1 MSQNSKQVQKKL
13 LNNNWWGTKNPLPL
27 QKKSYME
34 NLLPQDGKLYHF
46 PNYYTQKQSESFMQ
60 ILTDKVK
67 WQQDK
72 IKMYG
77 KEHNI
82 PRLTSWY
89 GTGGLSYSYSGI
101 NMLPN
106 KIDFEE
112 LSLIHS
118 GIGLE
123 VWNMGLIDD
132 LNHFNSVLLNQ
143 YRDGK
148 DSVSWHADDEKEL
161 GINPIIASITFGAT
175 RTFKFRHKL
184 LHSMQKEIEL
194 TPGSLVIMAGA
205 TQHHWEHSIPKT
217 TKEIGPRI
225 NLTFR
230 NIR

>member
-1 MSQNSKQVQKKL
+1 MQS
-13 LNNNWWGTKNPLPL
+13 
-27 QKKSYME
+27 
-34 NLLPQDGKLYHF
+34 LLPQDGKLFHF
-46 PNYYTQKQSESFMQ
+46 PNYYTQKQSGLFMD

-89 GTGGLSYSYSGI
+89 SLGGLSYSYSGI
-101 NMLPN
+101 NMVPN

-118 GIGLE
+118 GISLE
-123 VWNMGLIDD
+123 LWNMGLIDD
-132 LNHFNSVLLNQ
+132 LNHFNSVLVNR

-161 GINPIIASITFGAT
+161 GDNPIIASITFGAT

-184 LHSMQKEIEL
+184 LPNTLKTDLEL
-194 TPGSLVIMAGA
+194 TSGSLVIMAGA

-230 NIR
+230 HIS